1 MSYICY
7 NERKGVTMAER
18 RSDEW
23 NERQRAA
30 SKRVSDAD
38 EGGYA
43 PTAID
48 LAMANGNFD
57 LTPDGRES
65 VYFGSMPPEV
75 RPMGRR
81 SVDGPQL
88 PEK

>member
-1 MSYICY
+1 MT
-7 NERKGVTMAER
+7 ERHSE
-18 RSDEW
+18 EW
-23 NERQRAA
+23 SERQRAA

-48 LAMANGNFD
+48 LAIANGNFD

-65 VYFGSMPPEV
+65 IDFDAMPPEV

-81 SVDGPQL
+81 GVDGPQL
-88 PEK
+88 ESNSKVTKS